1 MSIQCT
7 YIPSRGRTA
16 GVQCTHMVAHP
27 AVRCNK
33 HRIPEVVHEPVPAE
47 DPIESDADSEP
58 ESDSESEAEE
68 VAPQGI
74 PAPESIERLREQLAM
89 CRAVLE
95 NTRKERDIAVE
106 AIDTAWRPLVA
117 KLKAENTA
125 FQTEKTERLAK
136 LREYSKKSLAKKRE
150 EEQALP
156 EAERLEAERVRKEK
170 DSARAK
176 KAHEKQK
183 AQLAEARRILAENA
197 NRN

>member
-1 MSIQCT
+1 
-7 YIPSRGRTA
+7 
-16 GVQCTHMVAHP
+16 MVTVHP
-27 AVRCNK
+27 PFPRHVRCSK
-33 HRIPEVVHEPVPAE
+33 HCQMASADEPAPAPAPVAEPDE
-47 DPIESDADSEP
+47 DPIESDVESDAESDTGSEASEAPEP
-58 ESDSESEAEE
+58 EPE
-68 VAPQGI
+68 
-74 PAPESIERLREQLAM
+74 APESIERLREQLAM

-106 AIDTAWRPLVA
+106 AIDTAWKPLVA

-170 DSARAK
+170 DLSLI
-176 KAHEKQK
+176 H
-183 AQLAEARRILAENA
+183 I
-197 NRN
+197 